1 MFAGLSAFAILSC
14 PSGKDMT
21 VTLRLCQ
28 ASRIRKVEEVFEK
41 LAMVYSSCR
50 SREPGETAETSHVA
64 PKTEATSQCGNLA
77 AIPGLNE
84 K

>member
-1 MFAGLSAFAILSC
+1 M
-14 PSGKDMT
+14 M

-41 LAMVYSSCR
+41 LAMVYSSRR
-50 SREPGETAETSHVA
+50 SRESGETAETLHVA

-77 AIPGLNE
+77 AISDLKE